1 MENRLT
7 ETSGESGTTKR
18 IAFVYPGQGSQF
30 VGMGRDLWEKSEEM
44 RHFLHEAQITI
55 ARPITQT
62 MFDGPEDALRDTA
75 NAQPA
80 IFLHETALT
89 MMLARRGIVPSIV
102 AGHSVGEYAAL
113 VASRV
118 IDFGHALWLINQ
130 RGMLMSEAGQMSPG
144 TMAAVLGLDDAEV
157 ERCCAEVGTNVVVAN
172 YNCPGQVVISGD
184 RASVDAAIEKCK
196 AAGAK
201 RALPLQVSGA
211 FHSPLIENANA
222 TLGEN
227 IERVIFRDAE
237 IPVVT
242 NVDGKAHTSG
252 PKIKENLLR
261 QMASSVRW
269 TTTLETLRDAE
280 LDAIVEVGPGSV
292 LSGLSRRVISGVP
305 LLQVSTLEQAEA
317 LVC

>member
-1 MENRLT
+1 MA
-7 ETSGESGTTKR
+7 TKR
-18 IAFVYPGQGSQF
+18 IAFVYPGQGSQY
-30 VGMGRDLWEKSEEM
+30 VGMGRDLWEQSEEM
-44 RHFLHEAQITI
+44 RYLLHEAQITI
-55 ARPITQT
+55 NKQITQT
-62 MFDGPEDALRDTA
+62 MFDGPEEELRDTA

-80 IFLHETALT
+80 IFLHEVGLT
-89 MMLARRGIVPSIV
+89 MMLAHRGIVPSIV

-113 VASRV
+113 VAAKV
-118 IDFGHALWLINQ
+118 IDYGHALWLINQ
-130 RGMLMSEAGQMSPG
+130 RGILMSEAGQMSPG

-157 ERCCAEVGTNVVVAN
+157 ERCCAEVGSNVVVAN

-184 RASVDAAIEKCK
+184 KAGVDAAIEKCK

-211 FHSPLIENANA
+211 FHSPLVENANA
-222 TLGEN
+222 TLAEN
-227 IERVIFRDAE
+227 MERVIFRDAE

-261 QMASSVRW
+261 QMVSSVRW
-269 TTTLETLRDAE
+269 TTTLETLRDAD

-292 LSGLSRRVISGVP
+292 LTGLSRRVVSDVP
-305 LLQVSTLEQAEA
+305 LFQVSTLEQAQA